1 MEASMKKWF
10 VIPAVLVVL
19 LAGSA
24 AALLLSLN
32 SLIVREVNSVGPE
45 LTGTA
50 VRLEKADVSLF
61 SGTGVFTGFI
71 VGNPKGFTDTP
82 ALSVGSLGLELV
94 PSSVLEDTVVIPKI
108 EIIRPDV
115 LYELA
120 EDTSNI
126 ETILKHVRNVAE
138 KKKAGSG
145 EAAQAEPSADA
156 QKKLRKKVIIDE
168 LIIRE
173 AKATLLIPA
182 LKLSVS
188 VPLPEIRLTGI
199 GREGSGVTLAQGVV
213 IVLREMKTALESAT
227 VSFREKQLREA
238 KDVLLRQGR
247 TTEEKA
253 KTLLKEGLNLFKK

>member
-138 KKKAGSG
+138 KKKAESEFVEQKSIADEGDQRCPCGNRKAARKKGDACCQNLTLEREALRTASDAPRGSG
-145 EAAQAEPSADA
+145 RCED
-156 QKKLRKKVIIDE
+156 
-168 LIIRE
+168 
-173 AKATLLIPA
+173 
-182 LKLSVS
+182 
-188 VPLPEIRLTGI
+188 G
-199 GREGSGVTLAQGVV
+199 GG
-213 IVLREMKTALESAT
+213 
-227 VSFREKQLREA
+227 
-238 KDVLLRQGR
+238 
-247 TTEEKA
+247 
-253 KTLLKEGLNLFKK
+253 GL